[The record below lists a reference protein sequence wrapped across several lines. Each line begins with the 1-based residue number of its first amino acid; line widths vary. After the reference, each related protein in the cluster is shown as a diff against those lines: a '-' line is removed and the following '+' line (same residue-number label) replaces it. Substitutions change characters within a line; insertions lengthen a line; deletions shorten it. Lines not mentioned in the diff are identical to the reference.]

1 MLAGACMRKG
11 GLAPLDL
18 AHGVRHSGLLEPPI
32 GLHALP
38 VEAERVP
45 QRHQVIVV
53 QRMTIDG
60 DAAAAGRRSVVFVV
74 KTYHLAAKEAS
85 EVVDDLGMK

>member
-18 AHGVRHSGLLEPPI
+18 AHGVRHSGLLQPTI
-32 GLHALP
+32 GLQGLP
-38 VEAERVP
+38 VVAERLP
-45 QRHQVIVV
+45 QRHQVIVL

-60 DAAAAGRRSVVFVV
+60 DAAAAGRRSVVLVV
-74 KTYHLAAKEAS
+74 KTYHLAAKEAND
-85 EVVDDLGMK
+85 VVDDIGIN